1 MRNMRTSKAVFALR
15 FAVLLAGL
23 AAPAAKANYFH
34 DPASGITRMIGS
46 APNPTAN
53 DVRGVYPVI
62 SQSLNEHGDVELK
75 LSLTEKGTVSD
86 AVVEKSSGSPR
97 LDEAAIKYVK
107 TYWSYEPPDGQEMPA
122 QMLFT
127 VSFVLK

>member
-1 MRNMRTSKAVFALR
+1 MRSVTSRKAAFFLPLVVMSA
-15 FAVLLAGL
+15 AVVTSAQ
-23 AAPAAKANYFH
+23 ANYFR
-34 DPASGITRMIGS
+34 DPSAGIFRNLGS
-46 APNPTAN
+46 APNPTP
-53 DVRGVYPVI
+53 DDLRGIYPMT
-62 SQSLNEHGDVELK
+62 SQTMNEQGQVELK

-86 AVVEKSSGSPR
+86 AVVEKSSGIAR

-127 VSFVLK
+127 VSFVLR